1 MSQPSGPEGEPELAP
16 LRHRSILDSLVQHG
30 QVNTQQLATRFGVT
44 HETVRKDLIYL
55 QERGLLRRV
64 HAGAVGPESV
74 AHEPWVNDRTDNLP
88 QKRRIAAAAAE
99 LVPASGAVL
108 LDSGSTTAALAHQ
121 MQSSGSLQVITNSL
135 PVALTLLP
143 KVGSVTTLGGRVRPE
158 TQATA
163 DEWALAHLSDMRVD
177 VAFLGANAACLDQGL
192 ATPDRAEA
200 AVKAAFIRTARR
212 RVLLADH
219 SKFERESVYSFA
231 TLTDID
237 VLVTDAQLS
246 ARTAAAIER
255 THLVEVIRASA

>member
-1 MSQPSGPEGEPELAP
+1 MSGTTGPAGEPELPP
-16 LRHRSILDSLVQHG
+16 LRHQAILETLAEHG
-30 QVNTQQLATRFGVT
+30 QVNTQQVASRLGVT

-64 HAGAVGPESV
+64 HAGAVSPQSV
-74 AHEPWVNDRTDNLP
+74 AHEPWIGDRTSYTA
-88 QKRRIAAAAAE
+88 QKRAIATAAAE
-99 LVPASGAVL
+99 LVPTSGAIL
-108 LDSGSTTAALAHQ
+108 IDSGSTTAALAQQ
-121 MQSSGSLQVITNSL
+121 MRPASALLVVTNSL

-163 DEWALAHLSDMRVD
+163 DEWALSHLSDIRVD
-177 VAFLGANAACLDQGL
+177 MAFIGANAASLDQGL

-200 AVKAAFIRTARR
+200 AVKTAFIRTARR

-219 SKFERESVYSFA
+219 SKFERESVYAFA

-237 VLVTDAQLS
+237 VLVTDAQMS
-246 ARTAAAIER
+246 ARTAAAIEK